1 LLWVLSCF
9 SSICLPFVFSNP
21 VPISLGLH
29 SIRIA
34 NLCNPPCPTV
44 CKPRG
49 GLSFMDTESKLII
62 EKLMQEALA
71 LKALLHKSG
80 IVFDETEK
88 PKEEHQGY
96 EKLGNL

>member
-1 LLWVLSCF
+1 
-9 SSICLPFVFSNP
+9 
-21 VPISLGLH
+21 
-29 SIRIA
+29 
-34 NLCNPPCPTV
+34 
-44 CKPRG
+44 
-49 GLSFMDTESKLII
+49 MDNETKLII
-62 EKLMQEALA
+62 DALMQENLA

>member
-1 LLWVLSCF
+1 M
-9 SSICLPFVFSNP
+9 
-21 VPISLGLH
+21 
-29 SIRIA
+29 A
-34 NLCNPPCPTV
+34 
-44 CKPRG
+44 
-49 GLSFMDTESKLII
+49 TESKLII
-62 EKLMQEALA
+62 EKLMLAFLA